1 MMLMAIYHLHC
12 KVFSRSKGQTAIA
25 AAAYRS
31 GTKLEDHELGTVSDY
46 TKKKGIAFSEIA
58 LPSNAPKEYADREVL
73 WNAVQEVEKSKDAQ
87 LCREFEIALP
97 KELSLDE
104 QIDLVRTFAK
114 SLVSEGMIADYSI
127 HDKNDGN
134 PHVHILTTM
143 RRIDDNGKWM
153 AKQRKVYSLDES
165 GNRIP
170 VIDPKTG
177 KQKVES
183 SGRKVWKREPLLTN
197 DWNKKEKLVE
207 WRKRWSDICNEAIDK
222 KNALIEEENLAVN
235 LYAQQEAISHIDHR
249 SYAEQ
254 GVNKTP
260 TIHEGWQAR
269 KMERLGMTSER
280 LEQNRRINQM
290 NSVWSQLN
298 RVSKKYRKYNENH
311 YKKYQEEVKNH
322 ERRIRNFRSSSG
334 RSSGVTGHSGT
345 NHQNNVYSI
354 ARYPQTELASYGKI
368 AAMPRRGKSSEE
380 TDSARLAD
388 HTSISNIIRI
398 SDLIDDANLSMEQD
412 AESLIEAIIEAI
424 FSGNKKNKKKGLQL
438 VR

>member
-1 MMLMAIYHLHC
+1 MLMAIYHLHC

-311 YKKYQEEVKNH
+311 YKKYQEKVKNH

-380 TDSARLAD
+380 TDSVRLAD

>member
-1 MMLMAIYHLHC
+1 MLMAIYHLHC

-31 GTKLEDHELGTVSDY
+31 GTKLEDHELGTISDY

-97 KELSLDE
+97 KELSLEE
-104 QIDLVRTFAK
+104 QIDLVRTFTK

-127 HDKNDGN
+127 HDKKDGN

-143 RRIDDNGKWM
+143 RGIDDNGKWM
-153 AKQRKVYSLDES
+153 SKQKKVYSLDES
-165 GNRIP
+165 GNKIP
-170 VIDPKTG
+170 IIDKKTG
-177 KQKVES
+177 QQKITN
-183 SGRKVWKREPLLTN
+183 GRRQWKRETLLDTP
-197 DWNKKEKLVE
+197 WNSKEQLLA
-207 WRKRWSDICNEAIDK
+207 WRKRWSNICNDAIDK
-222 KNALIEEENLAVN
+222 KNALLEENLAVN
-235 LYAQQEAISHIDHR
+235 LYAQQEAISYIDHR

-290 NSVWSQLN
+290 NSVWSQLDTL
-298 RVSKKYRKYNENH
+298 SKKYRKYNEDH
-311 YKKYQEEVKNH
+311 YQDYQKEVKNH
-322 ERRIRNFRSSSG
+322 ERRIRNFRSCSG
-334 RSSGVTGHSGT
+334 RSSGVTGHAGA
-345 NHQNNVYSI
+345 NYQNDVYSF
-354 ARYPQTELASYGKI
+354 AGNTQTEPASYREI
-368 AAMPRRGKSSEE
+368 TAMSRRGKSSEG
-380 TDSARLAD
+380 TDSAGLAD
-388 HTSISNIIRI
+388 HTSISDIIRI
-398 SDLIDDANLSMEQD
+398 SDLIDDANSSMEQD

-424 FSGNKKNKKKGLQL
+424 FSANKKNKKKGLQL

>member
-1 MMLMAIYHLHC
+1 MLMPIYHLHC

-46 TKKKGIAFSEIA
+46 SKKKGIVFSEIT
-58 LPSNAPKEYADREVL
+58 LPANAPIEYADRETL
-73 WNAVQEVEKSKDAQ
+73 WNGVQEVEKSKDAQ

-97 KELSLDE
+97 KELSLVE
-104 QIDLVRTFAK
+104 QIELVRTFTK

-143 RRIDDNGKWM
+143 RALDENGKWM
-153 AKQRKVYSLDES
+153 AKQKKVYSLDEG

-170 VIDPKTG
+170 IIDKKTG
-177 KQKVES
+177 QQKIS
-183 SGRKVWKREPLLTN
+183 NGRRQWKREILLDTPWNSKEQLLT
-197 DWNKKEKLVE
+197 

-260 TIHEGWQAR
+260 TIHEGWLAR

-280 LEQNRRINQM
+280 LEQNRRISQM
-290 NSVWSQLN
+290 NSVWSQLDTL
-298 RVSKKYRKYNENH
+298 SKKYRKYNEDH
-311 YKKYQEEVKNH
+311 YQDYQKEMKNH
-322 ERRIRNFRSSSG
+322 ERRIRNFRSCSG

-345 NHQNNVYSI
+345 NYQNDVYSF
-354 ARYPQTELASYGKI
+354 AGNTQTEPASYREI
-368 AAMPRRGKSSEE
+368 TAMSRRGKSSEG
-380 TDSARLAD
+380 TDSVGLAD
-388 HTSISNIIRI
+388 HTSISDMIRI
-398 SDLIDDANLSMEQD
+398 SDLIDDANSSMEIK
-412 AESLIEAIIEAI
+412 AETLIEAIINAL
-424 FSGNKKNKKKGLQL
+424 FSRNKKKKKHGLQL

>member
-1 MMLMAIYHLHC
+1 MAIYHLHC

-31 GTKLEDHELGTVSDY
+31 GTKLEDHELCTVSDY

-58 LPSNAPKEYADREVL
+58 LPANAPKEYADREVL

-97 KELSLDE
+97 KELSLVE
-104 QIDLVRTFAK
+104 QIELVRTFAK
-114 SLVSEGMIADYSI
+114 SLVNEGMIADYSI

-143 RRIDDNGKWM
+143 RGIADNGKWM
-153 AKQRKVYSLDES
+153 SKQKKIYSLDEG

-170 VIDPKTG
+170 IIDKKNG
-177 KQKVES
+177 QQKIS
-183 SGRKVWKREPLLTN
+183 NGRRQWKRETLLDTP
-197 DWNKKEKLVE
+197 WNSREQLLA

-235 LYAQQEAISHIDHR
+235 LYAQQPVINHIDHR

-290 NSVWSQLN
+290 NSIWSQLN
-298 RVSKKYRKYNENH
+298 DVSKKYRKYNEDH
-311 YKKYQEEVKNH
+311 YQDYQKEVKNH

-334 RSSGVTGHSGT
+334 RSSGVTGHSGA
-345 NHQNNVYSI
+345 NYQNDVYSF
-354 ARYPQTELASYGKI
+354 AGNTQTEPASYREI
-368 AAMPRRGKSSEE
+368 TAMSRRGKSSEG
-380 TDSARLAD
+380 TDSAGLAD
-388 HTSISNIIRI
+388 HTSLSDIIRI
-398 SDLIDDANLSMEQD
+398 SDLIDDANSSMESE
-412 AESLIEAIIEAI
+412 AETLIEAIIDAL
-424 FSGNKKNKKKGLQL
+424 FSGNKKKKKHGLQL

>member
-1 MMLMAIYHLHC
+1 MLMAIYHLHC

-46 TKKKGIAFSEIA
+46 TKKKGIAFSEIE
-58 LPSNAPKEYADREVL
+58 LPSNAPKEYTDREVL

-97 KELSLDE
+97 KELSLVE
-104 QIDLVRTFAK
+104 QIELVRTFAK

-143 RRIDDNGKWM
+143 RGIDDKGKWM
-153 AKQRKVYSLDES
+153 SKQKKIYSLDEG

-170 VIDPKTG
+170 IIDKKTG
-177 KQKVES
+177 QQKIS
-183 SGRKVWKREPLLTN
+183 NGRRQWKRETLLDTS
-197 DWNKKEKLVE
+197 WNSKEQLLA

-235 LYAQQEAISHIDHR
+235 LYAQQPEINHIDHR

-290 NSVWSQLN
+290 NSIWSQLN
-298 RVSKKYRKYNENH
+298 DVSKKYRKYNEDH
-311 YKKYQEEVKNH
+311 YQDYQKEVKNH

-334 RSSGVTGHSGT
+334 RSSGVTGHSGA
-345 NHQNNVYSI
+345 NYQNDVYSF
-354 ARYPQTELASYGKI
+354 AGNTQTEPASYREI
-368 AAMPRRGKSSEE
+368 TAMSRRGKSSEG
-380 TDSARLAD
+380 TDSAGLAD
-388 HTSISNIIRI
+388 QTSLSDIIRI
-398 SDLIDDANLSMEQD
+398 SDLIDDANSSMESE
-412 AESLIEAIIEAI
+412 AETLIEAIINAL
-424 FSGNKKNKKKGLQL
+424 FSGNKKKKKHELQL

>member
-1 MMLMAIYHLHC
+1 MAIYHLHC

-46 TKKKGIAFSEIA
+46 TKKKGIAFSEIE

-97 KELSLDE
+97 KELSLVE
-104 QIDLVRTFAK
+104 QIELVRTFAK

-143 RRIDDNGKWM
+143 RGIDDKGKWM
-153 AKQRKVYSLDES
+153 SKQKKIYSLDEG

-170 VIDPKTG
+170 IIDKKTG
-177 KQKVES
+177 QQKIS
-183 SGRKVWKREPLLTN
+183 NGRRQWKRETLLDTS
-197 DWNKKEKLVE
+197 WNSKEQLLAWK
-207 WRKRWSDICNEAIDK
+207 KRWSDICNEAIDK

-235 LYAQQEAISHIDHR
+235 LYAQQPEINHIDHR

-290 NSVWSQLN
+290 NSIWSQLN
-298 RVSKKYRKYNENH
+298 DVSKKYRKYNEDH
-311 YKKYQEEVKNH
+311 YQDYQKEVKNH

-334 RSSGVTGHSGT
+334 RSSGVTGHSGA
-345 NHQNNVYSI
+345 NYQNDVYSF
-354 ARYPQTELASYGKI
+354 AGNTQTEPASYREI
-368 AAMPRRGKSSEE
+368 TAMSRRGKSSEG
-380 TDSARLAD
+380 TDSAGLAD
-388 HTSISNIIRI
+388 QTSLSDIIRI
-398 SDLIDDANLSMEQD
+398 SDLIDDANSSMESE
-412 AESLIEAIIEAI
+412 AETLIEAIINAL
-424 FSGNKKNKKKGLQL
+424 FSGNKKKKKHELQL

>member
-1 MMLMAIYHLHC
+1 MAIYHLHC

-25 AAAYRS
+25 VAAYRS

-46 TKKKGIAFSEIA
+46 TKKKGIAFSEIE

-97 KELSLDE
+97 KELSLVE
-104 QIDLVRTFAK
+104 QIELVRTFAK

-143 RRIDDNGKWM
+143 RGIGDNGKWM
-153 AKQRKVYSLDES
+153 SKQKKIYSLDEG

-170 VIDPKTG
+170 IIDKKTG
-177 KQKVES
+177 QQKIS
-183 SGRKVWKREPLLTN
+183 NGRRQWKRETLLDTPWNSRVQPLA
-197 DWNKKEKLVE
+197 

-254 GVNKTP
+254 GVNKAP

-298 RVSKKYRKYNENH
+298 DVSKKYRKYNEDH
-311 YKKYQEEVKNH
+311 YQDYQKEVKNH

-345 NHQNNVYSI
+345 NYQNDVYSF
-354 ARYPQTELASYGKI
+354 AGNTQTEPASYREI
-368 AAMPRRGKSSEE
+368 TAMSRRGKSSEG
-380 TDSARLAD
+380 TDSAGLAD
-388 HTSISNIIRI
+388 HTSISDMIRI
-398 SDLIDDANLSMEQD
+398 SDLIDDANSSMESE
-412 AESLIEAIIEAI
+412 AETLIEAIIDAL
-424 FSGNKKNKKKGLQL
+424 FSGNKKKKKHGLQL

>member
-1 MMLMAIYHLHC
+1 MLMAIYHLHC

-46 TKKKGIAFSEIA
+46 TKKKGIVFSEIA
-58 LPSNAPKEYADREVL
+58 LPANAPIEYADRETL
-73 WNAVQEVEKSKDAQ
+73 WNGVQEVEKSKDAQ

-97 KELSLDE
+97 KELSLVE
-104 QIDLVRTFAK
+104 QIELVRTFTK

-143 RRIDDNGKWM
+143 RALDENGKWM
-153 AKQRKVYSLDES
+153 AKQKKVYSLDEG

-170 VIDPKTG
+170 IIDKKTG
-177 KQKVES
+177 QQKIS
-183 SGRKVWKREPLLTN
+183 NGRRQWKREILLDTPWNSKEQLLT
-197 DWNKKEKLVE
+197 

-260 TIHEGWQAR
+260 TIHEGWLAR

-280 LEQNRRINQM
+280 LEQNRRISQM
-290 NSVWSQLN
+290 NSVWSQLDTL
-298 RVSKKYRKYNENH
+298 SKKYRKYNEDH
-311 YKKYQEEVKNH
+311 YQDYQKEMKNH
-322 ERRIRNFRSSSG
+322 ERRIRNFRSCSG

-345 NHQNNVYSI
+345 NYQNDVYSF
-354 ARYPQTELASYGKI
+354 AGNTQTEPASYREI
-368 AAMPRRGKSSEE
+368 TAMSRRGKSSEG
-380 TDSARLAD
+380 TDSVGLAD
-388 HTSISNIIRI
+388 HTSISDMIRI
-398 SDLIDDANLSMEQD
+398 SDLIDDANSSMEIK
-412 AESLIEAIIEAI
+412 AETLIEAIINAL
-424 FSGNKKNKKKGLQL
+424 FSGNKKKKKHGLQL

>member
-1 MMLMAIYHLHC
+1 MLMAIYHLHC

-46 TKKKGIAFSEIA
+46 TKKKGIAFSEIE

-97 KELSLDE
+97 KELSLVE
-104 QIDLVRTFAK
+104 QIELVRTFAK

-134 PHVHILTTM
+134 SHVHILTTM
-143 RRIDDNGKWM
+143 RGIGDNGKWM
-153 AKQRKVYSLDES
+153 SKQKKIYSLDEG

-170 VIDPKTG
+170 IIDKKTG
-177 KQKVES
+177 QQKIS
-183 SGRKVWKREPLLTN
+183 NGRRQWKRETLLDTP
-197 DWNKKEKLVE
+197 WNSRVQLLA

-254 GVNKTP
+254 GVNKAP

-290 NSVWSQLN
+290 NSIWSQLN
-298 RVSKKYRKYNENH
+298 DVSKKYRKYNEDH
-311 YKKYQEEVKNH
+311 YQDYQKEVKNH

-345 NHQNNVYSI
+345 NYQNDVYSF
-354 ARYPQTELASYGKI
+354 AGNTQTEPASYREI
-368 AAMPRRGKSSEE
+368 TAMSRRGKSSEG
-380 TDSARLAD
+380 TDSAGLAD
-388 HTSISNIIRI
+388 HTSISDMIRI
-398 SDLIDDANLSMEQD
+398 SDLIDDANSSMESE
-412 AESLIEAIIEAI
+412 AETLIEAIIDAL
-424 FSGNKKNKKKGLQL
+424 FSGNKKKKKHGLQL

>member
-1 MMLMAIYHLHC
+1 MLMAIYHLHC
-12 KVFSRSKGQTAIA
+12 KVFSRSKGQAAIA

-388 HTSISNIIRI
+388 HTSISNIIKI

>member
-1 MMLMAIYHLHC
+1 MLMAIYHLHC

-311 YKKYQEEVKNH
+311 YKKYQEKVKNH

>member
-1 MMLMAIYHLHC
+1 MLMAIYHLHC

-46 TKKKGIAFSEIA
+46 TKKKGIAFSEIE

-97 KELSLDE
+97 KELSLVE
-104 QIDLVRTFAK
+104 QIELVRTFAK

-143 RRIDDNGKWM
+143 RGIDDKGKWM
-153 AKQRKVYSLDES
+153 SKQKKIYSLDEG

-170 VIDPKTG
+170 IIDKKTG
-177 KQKVES
+177 QQKIS
-183 SGRKVWKREPLLTN
+183 NGRRQWKRETLLDTS
-197 DWNKKEKLVE
+197 WNSKEQLLA

-235 LYAQQEAISHIDHR
+235 LYAQQPEINHIDHR

-290 NSVWSQLN
+290 NSIWSQLN
-298 RVSKKYRKYNENH
+298 DVSKKYRKYNEDH
-311 YKKYQEEVKNH
+311 YQDYQKEVKNH

-334 RSSGVTGHSGT
+334 RSSGVTGHSGA
-345 NHQNNVYSI
+345 NYQNDVYSF
-354 ARYPQTELASYGKI
+354 AGNTQTVPASYREI
-368 AAMPRRGKSSEE
+368 TAMSRRGKSSEG
-380 TDSARLAD
+380 TDSAGLAD
-388 HTSISNIIRI
+388 QTSLSDIIRI
-398 SDLIDDANLSMEQD
+398 SDLIDDANSSMESE
-412 AESLIEAIIEAI
+412 AETLIEAIINAL
-424 FSGNKKNKKKGLQL
+424 FSGNKKKKKHELQL

>member
-1 MMLMAIYHLHC
+1 MLMAIYHLHC

-46 TKKKGIAFSEIA
+46 TKKKGIAFSEIE

-97 KELSLDE
+97 KELSLVE
-104 QIDLVRTFAK
+104 QIELVRTFAK

-143 RRIDDNGKWM
+143 RGIDDKGKWM
-153 AKQRKVYSLDES
+153 SKQKKIYSLDEG

-170 VIDPKTG
+170 IIDKKTG
-177 KQKVES
+177 QQKIS
-183 SGRKVWKREPLLTN
+183 NGRRQWKRETLLDTS
-197 DWNKKEKLVE
+197 WNSKEQLLA

-222 KNALIEEENLAVN
+222 KNALIEEENLTVN
-235 LYAQQEAISHIDHR
+235 LYAQQPEINHIDHR

-290 NSVWSQLN
+290 NSIWSQLN
-298 RVSKKYRKYNENH
+298 DVSKKYRKYNEDH
-311 YKKYQEEVKNH
+311 YQDYQKEVKNH

-334 RSSGVTGHSGT
+334 RSSGVTGHSGA
-345 NHQNNVYSI
+345 NYQNDVYSF
-354 ARYPQTELASYGKI
+354 AGNTQTEPASYREI
-368 AAMPRRGKSSEE
+368 TAMSRRGKSSEG
-380 TDSARLAD
+380 TDSAGLAD
-388 HTSISNIIRI
+388 QTSLSDIIRI
-398 SDLIDDANLSMEQD
+398 SDLIDDANSSMESE
-412 AESLIEAIIEAI
+412 AETLIEAIINAL
-424 FSGNKKNKKKGLQL
+424 FSGNKKKKKHELQL

>member
-1 MMLMAIYHLHC
+1 MLMSIYHLHC

-46 TKKKGIAFSEIA
+46 TKKKGIAFSEIE

-97 KELSLDE
+97 KELSLVE
-104 QIDLVRTFAK
+104 QIELVRTFAK

-143 RRIDDNGKWM
+143 RGIDDKGKWM
-153 AKQRKVYSLDES
+153 SKQKKIYSLDEG

-170 VIDPKTG
+170 IIDKKTG
-177 KQKVES
+177 QQKIS
-183 SGRKVWKREPLLTN
+183 NGRRQWKRETLLDTS
-197 DWNKKEKLVE
+197 WNSKEQLLA

-235 LYAQQEAISHIDHR
+235 LYAQQPEINHIDHR

-290 NSVWSQLN
+290 NSIWSQLN
-298 RVSKKYRKYNENH
+298 DVSKKYRKYNEDH
-311 YKKYQEEVKNH
+311 YQDYQKEVKNH

-334 RSSGVTGHSGT
+334 RSSGVTGHSGA
-345 NHQNNVYSI
+345 NYQNDVYSF
-354 ARYPQTELASYGKI
+354 AGNTQTEPASYREI
-368 AAMPRRGKSSEE
+368 TAMSRRGKSSEG
-380 TDSARLAD
+380 TDSAGLAD
-388 HTSISNIIRI
+388 QTSLSDIIRI
-398 SDLIDDANLSMEQD
+398 SDLIDDANSSMESE
-412 AESLIEAIIEAI
+412 AETLIEAIINAL
-424 FSGNKKNKKKGLQL
+424 FSGNKKKKKHELQL

>member
-1 MMLMAIYHLHC
+1 MLMAIYHLHC

-31 GTKLEDHELGTVSDY
+31 GTKLEDHELGTISDY

-97 KELSLDE
+97 KELSLEE
-104 QIDLVRTFAK
+104 QIDLVRTFTK

-424 FSGNKKNKKKGLQL
+424 FSGNKKNKKKGLLL

>member
-1 MMLMAIYHLHC
+1 MLMAIYHLHC
-12 KVFSRSKGQTAIA
+12 KVFSRRKGQTAIA

-31 GTKLEDHELGTVSDY
+31 GTKLEDYELGTVSDY

-97 KELSLDE
+97 KELSLVE
-104 QIDLVRTFAK
+104 QIELVRTFAK
-114 SLVSEGMIADYSI
+114 LLVSEGMIADYSI
-127 HDKNDGN
+127 HDKKDGN

-143 RRIDDNGKWM
+143 RGIDDNGKWM
-153 AKQRKVYSLDES
+153 SKQKKVYSLDES
-165 GNRIP
+165 GNKIP
-170 VIDPKTG
+170 IIDKKTG
-177 KQKVES
+177 QQKITN
-183 SGRKVWKREPLLTN
+183 GRRQWKRETLLDTP
-197 DWNKKEKLVE
+197 WNSKEQLLA
-207 WRKRWSDICNEAIDK
+207 WRKRWSDICNDAIDK
-222 KNALIEEENLAVN
+222 KNALLEEENLAVN
-235 LYAQQEAISHIDHR
+235 LYAQQEAISYIDHR

-290 NSVWSQLN
+290 NSVWSQLDTL
-298 RVSKKYRKYNENH
+298 SKKYRKYNEDH
-311 YKKYQEEVKNH
+311 YQDYQKEVKNH
-322 ERRIRNFRSSSG
+322 ERRIRNFRSCSG
-334 RSSGVTGHSGT
+334 RSSGVTGHAGA
-345 NHQNNVYSI
+345 NYQNDVYSF
-354 ARYPQTELASYGKI
+354 AGNTQTEPASYREI
-368 AAMPRRGKSSEE
+368 TAMSRRGKSSEE

-388 HTSISNIIRI
+388 HTSISDIIRI
-398 SDLIDDANLSMEQD
+398 SDLIDDANSSMEQD

-424 FSGNKKNKKKGLQL
+424 FSGNKKNKKKELQL

>member
-1 MMLMAIYHLHC
+1 MAIYHLHC

-31 GTKLEDHELGTVSDY
+31 GTKLEDHELGTISDY

-143 RRIDDNGKWM
+143 RGIDDNGKWM
-153 AKQRKVYSLDES
+153 SKQKKVYSLDEG

-170 VIDPKTG
+170 IIDKKTG
-177 KQKVES
+177 QQKIS
-183 SGRKVWKREPLLTN
+183 NGRRQWKRETLLDTP
-197 DWNKKEKLVE
+197 WNSREQLPA

-235 LYAQQEAISHIDHR
+235 LYAQQPEINHIDHR

-290 NSVWSQLN
+290 NSIWSQLN
-298 RVSKKYRKYNENH
+298 DVSKKYRKYNEDH
-311 YKKYQEEVKNH
+311 YQDYQKEVKNH

-334 RSSGVTGHSGT
+334 RSSGVTGHSGA
-345 NHQNNVYSI
+345 NYQNDVYSF
-354 ARYPQTELASYGKI
+354 AGNTQTEPASYREI
-368 AAMPRRGKSSEE
+368 TAMSRRGKSSEG
-380 TDSARLAD
+380 TDSAGLAD
-388 HTSISNIIRI
+388 QTSLSDIIRI
-398 SDLIDDANLSMEQD
+398 SDLIDDANSRMESE
-412 AESLIEAIIEAI
+412 AETLIEAIINAL
-424 FSGNKKNKKKGLQL
+424 FSGNKKKKKHELQL

>member
-134 PHVHILTTM
+134 LHVHILTTM

-170 VIDPKTG
+170 VTDPKTG

>member
-1 MMLMAIYHLHC
+1 MAIYHLHC

>member
-46 TKKKGIAFSEIA
+46 TKKKGIAFSEIE

-97 KELSLDE
+97 KELSLVE
-104 QIDLVRTFAK
+104 QIELVRTFAK

-143 RRIDDNGKWM
+143 RGIGDNGKWM
-153 AKQRKVYSLDES
+153 SKQKKIYSLDEG

-170 VIDPKTG
+170 IIDKKTG
-177 KQKVES
+177 QQKIS
-183 SGRKVWKREPLLTN
+183 NGRRQWKRETLLDTP
-197 DWNKKEKLVE
+197 WNSRVQLLA

-254 GVNKTP
+254 GVNKAP

-290 NSVWSQLN
+290 NSIWSQLN
-298 RVSKKYRKYNENH
+298 DVSKKYRKYNEDH
-311 YKKYQEEVKNH
+311 YQDYQKEVKNH

-334 RSSGVTGHSGT
+334 RSSGVTGHSET
-345 NHQNNVYSI
+345 NYQNDVYSF
-354 ARYPQTELASYGKI
+354 AGNTQTEPASYREI
-368 AAMPRRGKSSEE
+368 TAMSRRGKSSEG
-380 TDSARLAD
+380 TDSAGLAD
-388 HTSISNIIRI
+388 HTSISDMIRI
-398 SDLIDDANLSMEQD
+398 SDLIDDANSSMESE
-412 AESLIEAIIEAI
+412 AETLIEAIIDAL
-424 FSGNKKNKKKGLQL
+424 FSGNKKKKKHGLQL

>member
-1 MMLMAIYHLHC
+1 MAIYHLHC

-46 TKKKGIAFSEIA
+46 TKKKGIAFSEIE

-97 KELSLDE
+97 KELSLVE
-104 QIDLVRTFAK
+104 QIELVRTFAK

-143 RRIDDNGKWM
+143 RGIDDKGKWM
-153 AKQRKVYSLDES
+153 SKQKKIYSLDEG

-170 VIDPKTG
+170 IIDKKTG
-177 KQKVES
+177 QQKIS
-183 SGRKVWKREPLLTN
+183 NGRRQWKRETLLDTS
-197 DWNKKEKLVE
+197 WNSKEQLLA

-235 LYAQQEAISHIDHR
+235 LYAQQPEINHIDHR

-290 NSVWSQLN
+290 NSIWSQLN
-298 RVSKKYRKYNENH
+298 DVSKKYRKYNEDH
-311 YKKYQEEVKNH
+311 YQDYQKEVKNH

-334 RSSGVTGHSGT
+334 RSSGVTGHSGA
-345 NHQNNVYSI
+345 NYQNDVYSF
-354 ARYPQTELASYGKI
+354 AGNTQTEPASYREI
-368 AAMPRRGKSSEE
+368 TAMSRRGKSSEG
-380 TDSARLAD
+380 TDSAGLAD
-388 HTSISNIIRI
+388 QTSLSDIIRI
-398 SDLIDDANLSMEQD
+398 SDLIDDANSSMESE
-412 AESLIEAIIEAI
+412 AETLIEAIINAL
-424 FSGNKKNKKKGLQL
+424 FSGNKKKKKHELQL

>member
-1 MMLMAIYHLHC
+1 MLMAIYHLHC
-12 KVFSRSKGQTAIA
+12 KVFSRSKGQTAIP

>member
-1 MMLMAIYHLHC
+1 MLMAIYHLHC

-322 ERRIRNFRSSSG
+322 ELRIRNIRSSSG

>member
-1 MMLMAIYHLHC
+1 MLMAIYHLHC

-46 TKKKGIAFSEIA
+46 TKKKGIAFSEIE

-97 KELSLDE
+97 KELSLVE
-104 QIDLVRTFAK
+104 QIELVRTFAK

-143 RRIDDNGKWM
+143 RGIDDKGKWM
-153 AKQRKVYSLDES
+153 SKQKKIYSLDEG

-170 VIDPKTG
+170 IIDKKTG
-177 KQKVES
+177 QQKIS
-183 SGRKVWKREPLLTN
+183 NGRRQWKRETLLDTS
-197 DWNKKEKLVE
+197 WNSKEQLLA

-235 LYAQQEAISHIDHR
+235 LYAQQPEINHIDHR

-290 NSVWSQLN
+290 NSIWSQLN
-298 RVSKKYRKYNENH
+298 DVSKKYRKYNEDH
-311 YKKYQEEVKNH
+311 YQDYQKEVKNH

-334 RSSGVTGHSGT
+334 RSSGVTGHSGA
-345 NHQNNVYSI
+345 NYQNDVYSF
-354 ARYPQTELASYGKI
+354 AGNTQTEPASYREI
-368 AAMPRRGKSSEE
+368 TAMSRRGKSSEE
-380 TDSARLAD
+380 TDSAGLAD
-388 HTSISNIIRI
+388 HTSLSDIIRI
-398 SDLIDDANLSMEQD
+398 SDLIDDANSSMESE
-412 AESLIEAIIEAI
+412 AETLIEAIIDAL
-424 FSGNKKNKKKGLQL
+424 FSGNKKKKKHGLQL

>member
-46 TKKKGIAFSEIA
+46 SKKKGIAFSEIA
-58 LPSNAPKEYADREVL
+58 LPANAPKEYADREVL

-97 KELSLDE
+97 KELSLVE
-104 QIDLVRTFAK
+104 QIELVRTFAK
-114 SLVSEGMIADYSI
+114 SLVNEGMIADYSI

-143 RRIDDNGKWM
+143 RGIADNGKWM
-153 AKQRKVYSLDES
+153 SKQKKIYSLDEG

-170 VIDPKTG
+170 IIDKKTG
-177 KQKVES
+177 QQKIS
-183 SGRKVWKREPLLTN
+183 NGRRQWKRETLLDTP
-197 DWNKKEKLVE
+197 WNSREQLLA

-290 NSVWSQLN
+290 NSVWLQLDTL
-298 RVSKKYRKYNENH
+298 SKKYRKYNEDH
-311 YKKYQEEVKNH
+311 YQDYQKEVKNH
-322 ERRIRNFRSSSG
+322 ERRIRNIRPCRG
-334 RSSGVTGHSGT
+334 RSSGVTGHAGA
-345 NHQNNVYSI
+345 NYQNDVYSF
-354 ARYPQTELASYGKI
+354 G
-368 AAMPRRGKSSEE
+368 
-380 TDSARLAD
+380 
-388 HTSISNIIRI
+388 
-398 SDLIDDANLSMEQD
+398 
-412 AESLIEAIIEAI
+412 
-424 FSGNKKNKKKGLQL
+424 GNTNRTYIL
-438 VR
+438 

>member
-1 MMLMAIYHLHC
+1 MLMAIYHLRC

-46 TKKKGIAFSEIA
+46 TKKKGIAFSEIE

-97 KELSLDE
+97 KELSLVE
-104 QIDLVRTFAK
+104 QIELVRTFAK

-143 RRIDDNGKWM
+143 RGIDDKGKWM
-153 AKQRKVYSLDES
+153 SKQKKIYSLDEG

-170 VIDPKTG
+170 IIDKKTG
-177 KQKVES
+177 QQKIS
-183 SGRKVWKREPLLTN
+183 NGRRQWKRETLLDTS
-197 DWNKKEKLVE
+197 WNSKEQLLA

-235 LYAQQEAISHIDHR
+235 LYAQQPEINHIDHR

-290 NSVWSQLN
+290 NSIWSQLN
-298 RVSKKYRKYNENH
+298 DVSKKYRKYNEDH
-311 YKKYQEEVKNH
+311 YQDYQKEVKNH

-334 RSSGVTGHSGT
+334 RSSGVTGHSGA
-345 NHQNNVYSI
+345 NYQNDVYSF
-354 ARYPQTELASYGKI
+354 AGNTQTEPASYREI
-368 AAMPRRGKSSEE
+368 TAMSRRGKSSEG
-380 TDSARLAD
+380 TDSAGLAD
-388 HTSISNIIRI
+388 HTSLSDIIRI
-398 SDLIDDANLSMEQD
+398 SDLIDDANSSMESE
-412 AESLIEAIIEAI
+412 AETLIEAIIDAL
-424 FSGNKKNKKKGLQL
+424 FSGNKKKKKHGLQL

>member
-1 MMLMAIYHLHC
+1 MAIYHLHC

-170 VIDPKTG
+170 VIDSKTG

-280 LEQNRRINQM
+280 LEQNRRIKQM

>member
-1 MMLMAIYHLHC
+1 MLMAIYHLHC

-46 TKKKGIAFSEIA
+46 TKKKGNAFSEIE

-97 KELSLDE
+97 KELSLVE
-104 QIDLVRTFAK
+104 QIELVRTFAK

-143 RRIDDNGKWM
+143 RGIDDKGKWM
-153 AKQRKVYSLDES
+153 SKQKKIYSLDEG

-170 VIDPKTG
+170 IIDKKTG
-177 KQKVES
+177 QQKIS
-183 SGRKVWKREPLLTN
+183 NGRRQWKRETLLDTS
-197 DWNKKEKLVE
+197 WNSKEQLLA

-235 LYAQQEAISHIDHR
+235 LYAQQPEINHIDHR

-290 NSVWSQLN
+290 NSIWSQLN
-298 RVSKKYRKYNENH
+298 DVSKKYRKYNEDH
-311 YKKYQEEVKNH
+311 YQDYQKEVKNH

-334 RSSGVTGHSGT
+334 RSSGVTGHSGA
-345 NHQNNVYSI
+345 NYQNDVYSF
-354 ARYPQTELASYGKI
+354 AGNTQTEPASYREI
-368 AAMPRRGKSSEE
+368 TAMSRRGKSSEG
-380 TDSARLAD
+380 TDSAGLAD
-388 HTSISNIIRI
+388 QTSLSDIIRI
-398 SDLIDDANLSMEQD
+398 SDLIDDANSSMESE
-412 AESLIEAIIEAI
+412 AETLIEAIINAL
-424 FSGNKKNKKKGLQL
+424 FSGNKKKKKHELQL

>member
-1 MMLMAIYHLHC
+1 MAIYHLHC

-46 TKKKGIAFSEIA
+46 TKKKGIAFSEIE

-97 KELSLDE
+97 KELSLVE
-104 QIDLVRTFAK
+104 QIELVRTFAK

-143 RRIDDNGKWM
+143 RGIDDKGKWM
-153 AKQRKVYSLDES
+153 SKQKKIYSLDEG

-170 VIDPKTG
+170 IIDKKTG
-177 KQKVES
+177 QQKIS
-183 SGRKVWKREPLLTN
+183 NGRRQWKRETLLDTS
-197 DWNKKEKLVE
+197 WNSKEQLLA

-222 KNALIEEENLAVN
+222 KNALIEEENLTVN
-235 LYAQQEAISHIDHR
+235 LYAQQPEINHIDHR

-290 NSVWSQLN
+290 NSIWSQLN
-298 RVSKKYRKYNENH
+298 DVSKKYRKYNEDH
-311 YKKYQEEVKNH
+311 YQDYQKEVKNH

-334 RSSGVTGHSGT
+334 RSSGVTGHSGA
-345 NHQNNVYSI
+345 NYQNDVYSF
-354 ARYPQTELASYGKI
+354 AGNTQTEPASYREI
-368 AAMPRRGKSSEE
+368 TAMSRRGKSSEG
-380 TDSARLAD
+380 TDSAGLAD
-388 HTSISNIIRI
+388 QTSLSDIIRI
-398 SDLIDDANLSMEQD
+398 SDLIDDANSSMESE
-412 AESLIEAIIEAI
+412 AETLIEAIINAL
-424 FSGNKKNKKKGLQL
+424 FSGNKKKKKHELQL

>member
-46 TKKKGIAFSEIA
+46 SKKKGIAFSEIA
-58 LPSNAPKEYADREVL
+58 LPANAPKEYADREVL

-97 KELSLDE
+97 KELSLVE
-104 QIDLVRTFAK
+104 QIELVRTFAK
-114 SLVSEGMIADYSI
+114 SLVNEGMIADYSI

-143 RRIDDNGKWM
+143 RGIADNGKWM
-153 AKQRKVYSLDES
+153 SKQKKIYSLDDG

-170 VIDPKTG
+170 IIDKKTG
-177 KQKVES
+177 QQKIS
-183 SGRKVWKREPLLTN
+183 NGRRQWKRETLLDTP
-197 DWNKKEKLVE
+197 WNSREQLLA

-290 NSVWSQLN
+290 NSVWLQLDTL
-298 RVSKKYRKYNENH
+298 SKKYRKYNEDH
-311 YKKYQEEVKNH
+311 YQDYQKEVKNH
-322 ERRIRNFRSSSG
+322 ERRIRDFRSCSG
-334 RSSGVTGHSGT
+334 RSSGVTGHAGA
-345 NHQNNVYSI
+345 NYQNDVYSF
-354 ARYPQTELASYGKI
+354 AGNTQTEPASYREI
-368 AAMPRRGKSSEE
+368 TAMSRRGKSSEG
-380 TDSARLAD
+380 TDSEGLAD
-388 HTSISNIIRI
+388 HTSISDMIRI
-398 SDLIDDANLSMEQD
+398 SDLIDDANSSMKSE
-412 AESLIEAIIEAI
+412 AETLIEAIIDAL
-424 FSGNKKNKKKGLQL
+424 FSGNKKKKKHGLQL

>member
-1 MMLMAIYHLHC
+1 MLMPIYHLHC

-46 TKKKGIAFSEIA
+46 TKKKGIVFSEIT
-58 LPSNAPKEYADREVL
+58 LPANAPIEYADRETL
-73 WNAVQEVEKSKDAQ
+73 WNGVQEVEKSKDAQ

-97 KELSLDE
+97 KELSLVE
-104 QIDLVRTFAK
+104 QIELVRTFTK

-143 RRIDDNGKWM
+143 RALDENGKWM
-153 AKQRKVYSLDES
+153 AKQKKVYSLDEG

-170 VIDPKTG
+170 IIDKKTG
-177 KQKVES
+177 QQKIS
-183 SGRKVWKREPLLTN
+183 NGRRQWKREILLDTPWNSKEQLLT
-197 DWNKKEKLVE
+197 
-207 WRKRWSDICNEAIDK
+207 WRKRWSEICNEAIDK

-260 TIHEGWQAR
+260 TIHEGWLAR

-280 LEQNRRINQM
+280 LEQNRRISQM
-290 NSVWSQLN
+290 NSVWSQLDTL
-298 RVSKKYRKYNENH
+298 SKKYRKYNEDH
-311 YKKYQEEVKNH
+311 YQDYQKEMKNH
-322 ERRIRNFRSSSG
+322 ERRIRNFRSCSG

-345 NHQNNVYSI
+345 NYQNDVYSF
-354 ARYPQTELASYGKI
+354 AGNTQTEPASYREI
-368 AAMPRRGKSSEE
+368 TAMSRRGKSSEG
-380 TDSARLAD
+380 TDSVGLAD
-388 HTSISNIIRI
+388 HTSISDMIRI
-398 SDLIDDANLSMEQD
+398 SDLIDDANSSMEIK
-412 AESLIEAIIEAI
+412 AETLIEAIINAL
-424 FSGNKKNKKKGLQL
+424 FSGNKKKKKHGLQL

>member
-1 MMLMAIYHLHC
+1 MLMAIYHLHC

-46 TKKKGIAFSEIA
+46 SKKKGIAFSEIA
-58 LPSNAPKEYADREVL
+58 LPANAPKEYADREVL

-97 KELSLDE
+97 KELSLVE
-104 QIDLVRTFAK
+104 QIELVRTFAK
-114 SLVSEGMIADYSI
+114 SLVNEGMIADYSI

-143 RRIDDNGKWM
+143 RGIADNGKWM
-153 AKQRKVYSLDES
+153 SKQKKIYSLDES
-165 GNRIP
+165 GNKIP
-170 VIDPKTG
+170 IIDKKNG
-177 KQKVES
+177 QQKIS
-183 SGRKVWKREPLLTN
+183 NGRRQWKRETLLDTP
-197 DWNKKEKLVE
+197 WNSREQLLA

-290 NSVWSQLN
+290 NSVWLQLDTL
-298 RVSKKYRKYNENH
+298 SKKYRKYNEDH
-311 YKKYQEEVKNH
+311 YQDYQKEVKNH
-322 ERRIRNFRSSSG
+322 ERRIRDFRSCSG
-334 RSSGVTGHSGT
+334 RSSGVTGHAGA
-345 NHQNNVYSI
+345 NYQNDVYSF
-354 ARYPQTELASYGKI
+354 AGNTQTEPASYREI
-368 AAMPRRGKSSEE
+368 TAMSRRGKSSEG
-380 TDSARLAD
+380 TDSEGLAD
-388 HTSISNIIRI
+388 HTSISDMIRI
-398 SDLIDDANLSMEQD
+398 SDLIDDANSSMKSE
-412 AESLIEAIIEAI
+412 AETLIEAIIEAI
-424 FSGNKKNKKKGLQL
+424 FSGNKKNKKKELQL

>member
-1 MMLMAIYHLHC
+1 MLMAIYHLHC

-46 TKKKGIAFSEIA
+46 TKKKGIAFSEIE

-73 WNAVQEVEKSKDAQ
+73 WNAVQEVEKSIDAQ

-97 KELSLDE
+97 KELSLVE
-104 QIDLVRTFAK
+104 QIELVRTFAK

-143 RRIDDNGKWM
+143 RGIDDKGKWM
-153 AKQRKVYSLDES
+153 SKQKKIYSLDEG

-170 VIDPKTG
+170 IIDKKTG
-177 KQKVES
+177 QQKIS
-183 SGRKVWKREPLLTN
+183 NGRRQWKRETLLDTS
-197 DWNKKEKLVE
+197 WNSKEQLLA

-235 LYAQQEAISHIDHR
+235 LYAQQPEINHIDHR

-290 NSVWSQLN
+290 NSIWSQLN
-298 RVSKKYRKYNENH
+298 DVSKKYRKYNEDH
-311 YKKYQEEVKNH
+311 YQDYQKEVKNH

-334 RSSGVTGHSGT
+334 RSSGVTGHSGA
-345 NHQNNVYSI
+345 NYQNDVYSF
-354 ARYPQTELASYGKI
+354 AGNTQTEPASYREI
-368 AAMPRRGKSSEE
+368 TAMSRRGKSSEG
-380 TDSARLAD
+380 TDSAGLAD
-388 HTSISNIIRI
+388 QTSLSDIIRI
-398 SDLIDDANLSMEQD
+398 SDLIDDANSSMESE
-412 AESLIEAIIEAI
+412 AETLIEAIINAL
-424 FSGNKKNKKKGLQL
+424 FSGNKKKKKHELQL

>member
-1 MMLMAIYHLHC
+1 MLMAIYHLHC

-46 TKKKGIAFSEIA
+46 TKKKGIAFSEIE

-97 KELSLDE
+97 KELSLVE
-104 QIDLVRTFAK
+104 QIELVRTFAK

-143 RRIDDNGKWM
+143 RGIDDKGKWM
-153 AKQRKVYSLDES
+153 SKQKKIYSLDEG

-170 VIDPKTG
+170 IIDKKTG
-177 KQKVES
+177 QQKIS
-183 SGRKVWKREPLLTN
+183 NGRRQWKRETLLDTS
-197 DWNKKEKLVE
+197 WNSKEQLLA

-235 LYAQQEAISHIDHR
+235 LYAQQPEINHIDHR

-290 NSVWSQLN
+290 NSIWSQLN
-298 RVSKKYRKYNENH
+298 DVSKKYRKYNEDH
-311 YKKYQEEVKNH
+311 YQNYQKEVKNH

-334 RSSGVTGHSGT
+334 RSSGVTGHSGA
-345 NHQNNVYSI
+345 NYQNDVYSF
-354 ARYPQTELASYGKI
+354 AGNTQTEPASYREI
-368 AAMPRRGKSSEE
+368 TAMSRRGKSSEG
-380 TDSARLAD
+380 TDSAGLAD
-388 HTSISNIIRI
+388 QTSLSDIIRI
-398 SDLIDDANLSMEQD
+398 SDLIDDANSSMESE
-412 AESLIEAIIEAI
+412 AETLIEAIINAL
-424 FSGNKKNKKKGLQL
+424 FSGNKKKKKHELQL